1 MSPQRFPL
9 NSPLAEMRWEHRD
22 GAQAGGC
29 PLLVPPEDGGRREQK
44 ADVLSVLPVQHP
56 GHTLREWVQ
65 CLGERACLW
74 DIYAPETPMGTARM
88 SLSTPCQRT
97 SVGLDSVRL
106 WGGDSTQD
114 SRWLWAGSPGRKQV
128 WEPTGTDTPACSEP
142 PSTSTCS
149 SQGSC
154 PAPAPPGLLA
164 LSSHLHPFALAKFS
178 SPFHWYT
185 TIPRVGHGDRALPEM
200 GE

>member
-1 MSPQRFPL
+1 MELRLVAAHCWCLPRTEEEGNKRQMSFL
-9 NSPLAEMRWEHRD
+9 SSLCSTM
-22 GAQAGGC
+22 GALGT
-29 PLLVPPEDGGRREQK
+29 R
-44 ADVLSVLPVQHP
+44 
-56 GHTLREWVQ
+56 LREWVQ

-114 SRWLWAGSPGRKQV
+114 SRWLWAGSPGRRQV

-178 SPFHWYT
+178 SPFNWYT
-185 TIPRVGHGDRALPEM
+185 TIPRVGHRDRALPEM